1 MICAATWNVRGLNE
15 VAHQRAVGQLVGEF
29 NIKFLGLLETRVR
42 VTNAPLVQKYTLP
55 SWRWF
60 VDYTE
65 TGSRIWLAWCD
76 DEVQVEILAVNTQF
90 IHCRLTNKRAHTKCL
105 ITVLYGENEVIKRR
119 ELWQGLIQLS
129 RGITDEP
136 WIVMGDF
143 NAVLDDSEVNGYAAD
158 TSASMADFLECI
170 TESELTHL
178 PFTGANFTWHNCSD
192 GERSLWK
199 RLDRMLVNE
208 AWLVQWPQSKYI
220 SSMVYSVAVKMEEQ
234 MLHQRSKLQWLKNG
248 DQNSKIFFRKIDS
261 MRAKQRIY
269 QISTQNGE
277 VLTDMKEVTEEF
289 ISYFKT
295 LLGGTRMQRDI
306 NLNFLRPVLRHRL
319 TIEEAD
325 NICAP
330 VTVTEIK
337 EAAFDIAEDSA
348 PGPDGYTA
356 GFFKA
361 SWPVVGKEVSEANAF
376 VPGRSISDNILLAQE
391 LLAGYN
397 QAKLP
402 PRCTIKVDLQKAYDS
417 VDWDFL
423 KEVLHIFNFPVQFI
437 GWIEQCV
444 STVSF
449 SISLNGSIY
458 GYFLGVRGLRQGDP
472 MSPYLFVLVMEIWHS
487 LLRYRVPENATFQY
501 HWKCKEQR
509 LLNLCFADDVLLFCK
524 AYIPSILV
532 IKNTLCEFAELSGL
546 KVNPH
551 KSQIIL
557 SRAVQQDKQQMID
570 SLGFQEGFLPV
581 KYLGVPLISSRL
593 TIANCRPLIDK
604 LESRIA
610 GWNHLNLT
618 FAGRAQLISSVLS
631 TLHSYWAS
639 VFILPKGII
648 KILEAKMRKFYG
660 KDQRV
665 EGSWGWRK
673 ILKLKPL
680 LQQGL
685 QYRVGDGC
693 TFRLWQDIWHEQG
706 PLCLSFPRGPTVTGL
721 PLDAHLSEVLIH
733 GQWVWPTLTD
743 PDINEIVSHLPP
755 ICTNSPDKVIW
766 RHNSGQFTVQ
776 SAIELIQPRINRVEW
791 HGLLQG
797 RYKIPRHTFI
807 LWLAFLEKLST
818 SDNAWLAHGDN
829 GCVLCNGQSV
839 ETHEHL
845 FFKCQYSRRCLNIIQ
860 REVRFHWPKEGWQQG
875 ITWASKRWRS
885 PHLINAAFRA
895 LLAALVYH
903 LWIERNNRKFTDT
916 GSAAESVAKRVIEDI
931 RLRIMSEETSLSVQ
945 TRALYRTWKL
955 ARPNTE

>member
-1 MICAATWNVRGLNE
+1 
-15 VAHQRAVGQLVGEF
+15 
-29 NIKFLGLLETRVR
+29 
-42 VTNAPLVQKYTLP
+42 
-55 SWRWF
+55 
-60 VDYTE
+60 
-65 TGSRIWLAWCD
+65 
-76 DEVQVEILAVNTQF
+76 
-90 IHCRLTNKRAHTKCL
+90 
-105 ITVLYGENEVIKRR
+105 
-119 ELWQGLIQLS
+119 
-129 RGITDEP
+129 
-136 WIVMGDF
+136 
-143 NAVLDDSEVNGYAAD
+143 
-158 TSASMADFLECI
+158 
-170 TESELTHL
+170 
-178 PFTGANFTWHNCSD
+178 
-192 GERSLWK
+192 
-199 RLDRMLVNE
+199 
-208 AWLVQWPQSKYI
+208 
-220 SSMVYSVAVKMEEQ
+220 
-234 MLHQRSKLQWLKNG
+234 
-248 DQNSKIFFRKIDS
+248 
-261 MRAKQRIY
+261 
-269 QISTQNGE
+269 
-277 VLTDMKEVTEEF
+277 
-289 ISYFKT
+289 
-295 LLGGTRMQRDI
+295 MQRDI

-330 VTVTEIK
+330 VTMTEIK

-361 SWPVVGKEVSEANAF
+361 SWPVVGKEISEAVSEFFRTGKLLKQVNATLLVLIPKVQMPSQVSDFRPISCCNVIYKIITKIIVKRMQLVLHLLVDHSQNAF

-402 PRCTIKVDLQKAYDS
+402 PRCTIKVDLQRAYDS
-417 VDWDFL
+417 VEWDFL
-423 KEVLHIFNFPVQFI
+423 TEVLHIFNFPVQFI

-487 LLRYRVPENATFQY
+487 LLRYRVQENASFQY

-524 AYIPSILV
+524 ADILSILV

-648 KILEAKMRKFYG
+648 KILEAKMRKFLWQGSTGRGYA
-660 KDQRV
+660 KVAWDQVCRPKKEGGLGFRSIFV
-665 EGSWGWRK
+665 MNQALMLKHLWKLIQHDSSSVWVNWILYYRLKKHSLWTFNGSTGSWGWRK
-673 ILKLKPL
+673 LLKLKPL

-706 PLCLSFPRGPTVTGL
+706 PLCLSFPRGPTVTDL
-721 PLDAHLSEVLIH
+721 PLDAHLSEVLMH

-755 ICTNSPDKVIW
+755 IYTNSPDKVIW

-818 SDNAWLAHGDN
+818 SDKAWLAHGDN

-931 RLRIMSEETSLSVQ
+931 RLRIMSEETSLSLQ
-945 TRALYRTWKL
+945 TRALYRTWKI
-955 ARPNTE
+955 AWPHTD

>member
-1 MICAATWNVRGLNE
+1 LLKPRKYNGDEYISGPKPCSP
-15 VAHQRAVGQLVGEF
+15 QRARSLAERQILLHPWR
-29 NIKFLGLLETRVR
+29 NLETALW
-42 VTNAPLVQKYTLP
+42 NQA
-55 SWRWF
+55 
-60 VDYTE
+60 
-65 TGSRIWLAWCD
+65 
-76 DEVQVEILAVNTQF
+76 
-90 IHCRLTNKRAHTKCL
+90 
-105 ITVLYGENEVIKRR
+105 LYI
-119 ELWQGLIQLS
+119 
-129 RGITDEP
+129 
-136 WIVMGDF
+136 
-143 NAVLDDSEVNGYAAD
+143 
-158 TSASMADFLECI
+158 
-170 TESELTHL
+170 L
-178 PFTGANFTWHNCSD
+178 PFTGCHYTWHNCSE
-192 GERSLWK
+192 GSRSLWK

-208 AWLVQWPQSKYI
+208 AWLDKWPNSAYTAALPSTSDHSPLILQGENRVTDHGFFRFDNYLAKQSGFIDSVHRIWRHKI
-220 SSMVYSVAVKMEEQ
+220 HGTAMMVYSVAVKMEEQ

-248 DQNSKIFFRKIDS
+248 DQNSKIFFRKINS

-337 EAAFDIAEDSA
+337 EAAFDIAEECT
-348 PGPDGYTA
+348 GTGRT
-356 GFFKA
+356 
-361 SWPVVGKEVSEANAF
+361 GKLLKQVNATLLVLIPKVQMPSQVSDFRPISCCNVIYKIITKIIVKRMQLVLHLLVDHSQNAF

-417 VDWDFL
+417 VEWDFL
-423 KEVLHIFNFPVQFI
+423 TEVLHIFNFPVQFI

-487 LLRYRVPENATFQY
+487 LLRYRVQENASFQY

-524 AYIPSILV
+524 ADILSILV

-648 KILEAKMRKFYG
+648 KILEAKMRKF
-660 KDQRV
+660 
-665 EGSWGWRK
+665 
-673 ILKLKPL
+673 
-680 LQQGL
+680 
-685 QYRVGDGC
+685 
-693 TFRLWQDIWHEQG
+693 LWQGSTGRGIMGMEEITQTETSSSAGITIQSRRWLYIQTLARG
-706 PLCLSFPRGPTVTGL
+706 PRGPTVTGL
-721 PLDAHLSEVLIH
+721 PLDAHLSEVLMH

-755 ICTNSPDKVIW
+755 IYTNSPDK
-766 RHNSGQFTVQ
+766 
-776 SAIELIQPRINRVEW
+776 
-791 HGLLQG
+791 
-797 RYKIPRHTFI
+797 
-807 LWLAFLEKLST
+807 
-818 SDNAWLAHGDN
+818 
-829 GCVLCNGQSV
+829 
-839 ETHEHL
+839 
-845 FFKCQYSRRCLNIIQ
+845 YSRRCLNIIQ

-931 RLRIMSEETSLSVQ
+931 RLRIMSEETSLSLQ
-945 TRALYRTWKL
+945 TRALYRTWKI
-955 ARPNTE
+955 AWPNTD